1 MSDDLFDLDQVAFGK
16 DSLPEII
23 SLPPPAD
30 EIDERLGW
38 QDGPAPADISDAEA
52 FAAMAEV
59 VRPVLSLILGNTRT
73 REGIGSRAVIVA
85 KLLQLPD
92 VADAGLTDLAAE
104 LGNTKQAL
112 SALSVRLR
120 AELGILAAWMH
131 KPESR
136 ARMRASA
143 LRAHRRKKNGAPIA
157 SAPKENRQP
166 SRRETEVSCE

>member
-1 MSDDLFDLDQVAFGK
+1 MSDLHDSDCVAYGK
-16 DSLPEII
+16 GCAVEII
-23 SLPPPAD
+23 SLPPMPD

-38 QDGPAPADISDAEA
+38 SGPAQNEVSDAEA

-85 KLLQLPD
+85 KLLQLPE

-136 ARMRASA
+136 ERMRQAA
-143 LRAHRRKKNGAPIA
+143 FRAHRRKQNGAPIA